1 MTEVLTN
8 ATIEK
13 LLEVAADHRLEGQE
27 LFDRITNL
35 GDIGVSAISVVCG
48 YYTKDSAGNVSID
61 EEGFIK
67 AFNAHRQDLLD
78 HPSTEGTEVQADEY
92 DSTLEKDCLLFAI
105 ASGYLLRRH
114 CIEKYGVTEFS
125 ESDDEAKA
133 RTEKNWSE
141 HYERLTY
148 TTYGIYNIAQA
159 RDIVC
164 QYYGFSGL
172 TNHGT
177 LEERIEDFKAHWDSL
192 EKRHG
197 GTNNKGKTAVVAAD
211 ELLADTAKYNNR
223 VSFTLAN
230 VIRTD
235 FSNQYL
241 KKEWPL
247 IEQYHKDVEYIAEQ
261 LVFLENN
268 NTRCLYVTISYA
280 LASSVT
286 AHPLGDNFDKDAV
299 MKWVVDRIEEIK
311 DTFPSDKKAEGRW

>member
-27 LFDRITNL
+27 LIDRITNP

-67 AFNAHRQDLLD
+67 AFNAHRQYLLD
-78 HPSTEGTEVQADEY
+78 QESVIDY
-92 DSTLEKDCLLFAI
+92 DSTLEKDCLGFAMI
-105 ASGYLLRRH
+105 SGFLLRRH

-125 ESDDEAKA
+125 ESDDESKA
-133 RTEKNWSE
+133 RIEKNWSE
-141 HYERLTY
+141 HYERLAY
-148 TTYGIYNIAQA
+148 TNYGIVNIAQA

-164 QYYGFSGL
+164 QYYGLSGS

-197 GTNNKGKTAVVAAD
+197 GINNKGKTAVVAAD
-211 ELLADTAKYNNR
+211 ELIADTAKYNDR
-223 VSFTLAN
+223 VSFSLAN
-230 VIRTD
+230 VIRID

-241 KKEWPL
+241 KKEGGL
-247 IEQYHKDVEYIAEQ
+247 IEQYYKCVEYIAEQ

-268 NTRCLYVTISYA
+268 NNYSLYVTIAYA
-280 LASSVT
+280 LASAVT
-286 AHPLGDNFDKDAV
+286 AHPRCDNFDQAAV
-299 MKWVVDRIEEIK
+299 MKWVVGRIEEIK